1 MKRLD
6 VWPRLECYNTNL
18 STDARSNLACVASIS
33 VRFRNK
39 ERGTRDKDR
48 ANNGASKRA
57 GRGWGRKEGNAI
69 SFLPLSLPRLLSFGS
84 RLISRAIKT
93 ETPLPRSR
101 FAPKPNGETLAPQA
115 SSNSLTFR
123 SEVRRLCHADKP
135 Q

>member
-1 MKRLD
+1 MAQ
-6 VWPRLECYNTNL
+6 V
-18 STDARSNLACVASIS
+18 
-33 VRFRNK
+33 K
-39 ERGTRDKDR
+39 ERG
-48 ANNGASKRA
+48 GV
-57 GRGWGRKEGNAI
+57 GEEKEGNAI

-123 SEVRRLCHADKP
+123 SEVRRLCHADEP

>member
-1 MKRLD
+1 M
-6 VWPRLECYNTNL
+6 
-18 STDARSNLACVASIS
+18 
-33 VRFRNK
+33 RFRNK

-115 SSNSLTFR
+115 SSNSATFR
-123 SEVRRLCHADKP
+123 SEVRRLCHADEP